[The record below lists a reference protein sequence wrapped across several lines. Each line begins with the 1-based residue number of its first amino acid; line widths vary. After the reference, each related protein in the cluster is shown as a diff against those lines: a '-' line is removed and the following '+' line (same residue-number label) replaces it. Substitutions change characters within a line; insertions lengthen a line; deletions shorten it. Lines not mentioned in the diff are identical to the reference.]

1 MTGSE
6 KKIEA
11 RDISDA
17 IFLSMGSNLGNR
29 MTHLERALNELS
41 RRGLAIS
48 ACSSV
53 YETEP
58 VGFRDQPDFL
68 NLACQGQTDLSPFE
82 LLDLCKGVESSMGRR
97 PAQVDGPRLIDI
109 DVLFYGR
116 TVLETSTLVIP
127 HNSYVMRRFVLV
139 PLAELAPGLT
149 DPRDGRTILELLA
162 ACPDRS
168 WVRKFGR
175 VEVNTGSSL

>member
-1 MTGSE
+1 MFPSQKE
-6 KKIEA
+6 IQPVVVP
-11 RDISDA
+11 DVVY
-17 IFLSMGSNLGNR
+17 LSMGSNLGNR
-29 MTHLERALNELS
+29 MGHLGRALSELN
-41 RRGLAIS
+41 RRGLEILR
-48 ACSSV
+48 CSSV

-68 NLACQGQTDLSPFE
+68 NLACRGQTGLDPFA
-82 LLDLCKGVESSMGRR
+82 LLDLCKGVESTMGRR

-109 DVLFYGR
+109 DILFYGR
-116 TVLETSTLVIP
+116 TILETSTLVIP
-127 HNSYVMRRFVLV
+127 HGSYLLRRFVLE

-149 DPRDGRTILELLA
+149 DPRTGRTMSDLLDN
-162 ACPDRS
+162 CPDRS